1 MVDSTSCVA
10 LELIRAAPYDTI
22 ALEQASSSLPYA
34 VRDLRGSQIT
44 TDRCKPGL
52 AASRRLE
59 HLVLRPEAT
68 DPVES
73 TIR

>member
-1 MVDSTSCVA
+1 MIDSTSCVA
-10 LELIRAAPYDTI
+10 LELVRAAPDATI
-22 ALEQASSSLPYA
+22 ALEQASSSLPCA

-44 TDRCKPGL
+44 PDRCKPRL

-59 HLVLRPEAT
+59 HLVLRSEAT

-73 TIR
+73 TI

>member
-22 ALEQASSSLPYA
+22 ALEQASSSLPCG
-34 VRDLRGSQIT
+34 R
-44 TDRCKPGL
+44 
-52 AASRRLE
+52 SRLLE
-59 HLVLRPEAT
+59 RLVLRPEAT

-73 TIR
+73 II